1 MPEIDEDEQFYSDT
15 QNIAHPKLNDQQLAM
30 LEQVGTRRVV
40 RRGELVIKA
49 GQRNLGL
56 TAVFFGE
63 RGGFASPVGEGLVVA
78 NAQAPGF
85 LAGVAVFFGP
95 ATLPDSPGQGGAG

>member
-56 TAVFFGE
+56 TAVFQGGL
-63 RGGFASPVGEGLVVA
+63 GGFGCRDGQEVILPNPRPRQIVWDMSMPTGPPLPA
-78 NAQAPGF
+78 N
-85 LAGVAVFFGP
+85 
-95 ATLPDSPGQGGAG
+95 

>member
-56 TAVFFGE
+56 TAGLQGE
-63 RGGFASPVGEGLVVA
+63 LEGLGSPDGREVS
-78 NAQAPGF
+78 
-85 LAGVAVFFGP
+85 LADPRPRGLLGEVSM
-95 ATLPDSPGQGGAG
+95 LMGAASRAHLA

>member
-56 TAVFFGE
+56 TAVFHGE
-63 RGGFASPVGEGLVVA
+63 LEGFQTPDGQELV
-78 NAQAPGF
+78 
-85 LAGVAVFFGP
+85 
-95 ATLPDSPGQGGAG
+95 LPDPRPPQFFRGVSMLLGTAALANSPRKADQ